1 MFLFKRISKILT
13 VPLVIL
19 RNRIYN
25 EQGIVIA
32 FLICEVCSTIIF
44 FKGMTQNNEGMLPV
58 ATQEA
63 EAWVT

>member
-32 FLICEVCSTIIF
+32 FLICEVRSTIIF
-44 FKGMTQNNEGMLPV
+44 FTGMTQNNEGMLPV